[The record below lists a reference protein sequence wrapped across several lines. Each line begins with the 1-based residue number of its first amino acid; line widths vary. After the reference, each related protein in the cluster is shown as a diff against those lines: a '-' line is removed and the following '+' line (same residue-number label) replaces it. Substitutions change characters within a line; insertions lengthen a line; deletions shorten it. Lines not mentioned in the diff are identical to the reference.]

1 MIDRCHLDQFVVA
14 GTLVAD
20 DAVDIDDVAA
30 MHPDKMT
37 AVQPRFDV
45 ADGERA
51 EQLVVAVEDGGV
63 VRVGMHRDDLLNG
76 QEMRAAIALDRQVTG
91 KAPGRRTG
99 ATERRITAAAEFD
112 ALAGRG
118 RSGNR
123 YRNICNRVRHGCS
136 LGDRNRL
143 RLRARRIGQEE
154 QKKYAGNTEPNDRAR
169 NLSFGTDINELN
181 FLIEYNLLDLRD
193 HKVTPYVFAVSAR
206 TYASR

>member
-1 MIDRCHLDQFVVA
+1 MIDRRHLDQFVVA

-63 VRVGMHRDDLLNG
+63 MRVGMHRDDLLDG
-76 QEMRAAIALDRQVTG
+76 QEMRAAIALDRQMAG

-118 RSGNR
+118 GSGNR
-123 YRNICNRVRHGCS
+123 YGGVATSATACATAVPSATAIDCGSARAGSGKRSKRNIPETQNPTTATTI
-136 LGDRNRL
+136 
-143 RLRARRIGQEE
+143 ARRSVES
-154 QKKYAGNTEPNDRAR
+154 AGAPDAV
-169 NLSFGTDINELN
+169 
-181 FLIEYNLLDLRD
+181 
-193 HKVTPYVFAVSAR
+193 VTKG
-206 TYASR
+206 